1 MIFRAVAI
9 LAETSREKIIL
20 KPMRLLIV
28 GMQEGEKRQKGGI
41 NPKGFMQRPLKQDS
55 KAGSSDYVLRNR
67 VKITAK
73 EENPGSRFH

>member
-28 GMQEGEKRQKGGI
+28 GIQEGEKRQKGGI
-41 NPKGFMQRPLKQDS
+41 NPKGFMQRLS
-55 KAGSSDYVLRNR
+55 
-67 VKITAK
+67 
-73 EENPGSRFH
+73 